1 MVVLRVTQSTQVWR
15 LPQCESKQ
23 QTPVLV
29 LACLSF
35 THFIPIGQI
44 WRLGMRMFKLQ
55 PAGTPGATSKGL
67 EPSVGQ
73 RPAPSS
79 LLPALLPGVIPL
91 VMLEL
96 AATQV
101 PLLEVILQVCS
112 LVQHLYW
119 GRRALA
125 MKSTGQQ
132 VVPLAQQ
139 TC

>member
-1 MVVLRVTQSTQVWR
+1 MVVLRVTQSAQVWR

-23 QTPVLV
+23 QTPVLA

-35 THFIPIGQI
+35 THLIPIGQI
-44 WRLGMRMFKLQ
+44 TRLGMRMFKLQ
-55 PAGTPGATSKGL
+55 PADTPGDTSKGL

-79 LLPALLPGVIPL
+79 LLPATLPGVIPL

-101 PLLEVILQVCS
+101 PLLEVILQVCW
-112 LVQHLYW
+112 LVQHLY
-119 GRRALA
+119 
-125 MKSTGQQ
+125 
-132 VVPLAQQ
+132 
-139 TC
+139 